1 MYPFEGPLRSDS
13 TYNIGNDYTYSNN
26 NDCTYNIT
34 YNTDNYYAYNYHNS
48 DNNDH
53 TYNNN
58 RYCYTGSND
67 NYDHNNNNYY
77 YTEDND
83 NNDYAYNNDNN
94 YYNDKTYNNY
104 NNDNYDNYDR
114 RKSSLPNSTFPA
126 LNTMCPGNV
135 GISDPIRN
143 KALDMINYR
152 RMNLAAGKIQKDN
165 GNLLPQAAD
174 MLKLRYGCGLEKQ
187 AKQQAE
193 TCSGVGSNLLGT
205 KENFHRVSTSEAST
219 EMQALQIATRY
230 WWKSV
235 RLVPG
240 IGMKVT
246 FRAHHQNSRIRFF
259 TLMGWHTLR
268 RIGCYVA
275 RCNAFF
281 DVVCR
286 YRPGGNIIN
295 EVVYVKGSPCSRCPT
310 GTTCSDGSLCAFL

>member
-1 MYPFEGPLRSDS
+1 ND
-13 TYNIGNDYTYSNN
+13 NNDYTCNN
-26 NDCTYNIT
+26 NHYYYTE
-34 YNTDNYYAYNYHNS
+34 DN
-48 DNNDH
+48 
-53 TYNNN
+53 
-58 RYCYTGSND
+58 
-67 NYDHNNNNYY
+67 NNNNYY

-83 NNDYAYNNDNN
+83 HNDYTYNNDDNN

-104 NNDNYDNYDR
+104 NNDNYDNYD
-114 RKSSLPNSTFPA
+114 
-126 LNTMCPGNV
+126 G
-135 GISDPIRN
+135 
-143 KALDMINYR
+143 
-152 RMNLAAGKIQKDN
+152 RMNLAAGKIQKNN

-205 KENFHRVSTSEAST
+205 KENFHRVPTSEAST

-259 TLMGWHTLR
+259 TLMGWHTLK

-275 RCNAFF
+275 RCNASF

-286 YRPGGNIIN
+286 YRPRF
-295 EVVYVKGSPCSRCPT
+295 V
-310 GTTCSDGSLCAFL
+310 F